1 MMQPPKELK
10 IISGYVENLTFGSSA
25 ATRTAKV
32 AVVSDDGN
40 AYAIMPKGLG
50 TELAQHV
57 NALVEVKGEIKTIP
71 GSTPDASGDAPGDA
85 LGEET
90 LFHVWSYNIRDGYD
104 DAWYDEE

>member
-10 IISGYVENLTFGSSA
+10 TIYGYVEPLTFGSSA
-25 ATRTAKV
+25 AAQTAKV

-40 AYAIMPKGLG
+40 TYAIMPKGLG
-50 TELAQHV
+50 TELALHV
-57 NALVEVKGEIKTIP
+57 SALVEVKGEIKN
-71 GSTPDASGDAPGDA
+71 A
-85 LGEET
+85 LESSDEEA